1 MAAVEGHSRAV
12 RGNRSAGQAVRD
24 RQFPARVQL
33 NIALARGEV
42 AEVHPHARLAGD
54 QADTVR
60 IHPAERA
67 GIHGHHGRGTLTGNR
82 PDAAVC
88 AHAVRPCRYRQVV
101 RMYRGVH
108 FRCARNNR
116 QRVALAGIQ
125 PLAFN
130 RDGAFRHLQR
140 LQVTAGVELRFPRGQ
155 GDVRGVD
162 KSAPVTGNAVRVGH
176 HNVCCFTG
184 DFRIALQLRAAGARD
199 FVDNAFRFPPGLQV
213 GVVLDKPAQ
222 LGPG

>member
-1 MAAVEGHSRAV
+1 
-12 RGNRSAGQAVRD
+12 
-24 RQFPARVQL
+24 
-33 NIALARGEV
+33 
-42 AEVHPHARLAGD
+42 
-54 QADTVR
+54 
-60 IHPAERA
+60 
-67 GIHGHHGRGTLTGNR
+67 
-82 PDAAVC
+82 
-88 AHAVRPCRYRQVV
+88 
-101 RMYRGVH
+101 MYRGVH
-108 FRCARNNR
+108 FRRARNDR

-130 RDGAFRHLQR
+130 RDGAFRHLKR

-176 HNVCCFTG
+176 HDVCCFTG

-222 LGPG
+222 LGLG